1 MDEFWAIVLGAAL
14 ATLGGIIGTIFSN
27 SIEKRKEKKSKKTEA
42 YIKILSFLHTIK
54 FTKYSEKEFTFQQIA
69 EVTALGKVYGSEQVQ
84 KCYDVVTA
92 AISEM
97 YNLEYRSDEYN
108 KKIEEVNSL
117 INVLTAQMKKEIDL
131 SDDNSEK
138 LLKLTIE
145 RKEKNNAN

>member
-1 MDEFWAIVLGAAL
+1 MNEFWAIVLGAVL
-14 ATLGGIIGTIFSN
+14 ATAGGIIGTWVSN
-27 SIEKRKEKKSKKTEA
+27 SFEKRKEKKSKKTEA

-54 FTKYSEKEFTFQQIA
+54 FTKYSEKEFTVQQIA

-84 KCYDVVTA
+84 KCYDIVTA

-97 YNLEYRSDEYN
+97 YNLQYRSDEYN

>member
-1 MDEFWAIVLGAAL
+1 MNEIWAILLGAVL

-84 KCYDVVTA
+84 KCYDIVTA

-97 YNLEYRSDEYN
+97 YNLEYMSDEYN